1 MITEYKKVP
10 KIFGEIEF
18 SKKYIKTITDAIVN
32 DTDLDVNTVI
42 DMNKERYFLL
52 YHYIDLHKKISDQ
65 KIKFS
70 FLLEMFI
77 DVDSFKDMFS
87 TDKHKNL
94 CLNDM
99 AYRDMWFIFM
109 DFKFF
114 NEKTDTDIVTS
125 EWGEV
130 LDNRLYYEFFNFWL
144 RNYMHDPMDYTK
156 FWGDPKKATKMPEI
170 IHQALYLVGTGIKSH
185 HTIEKRFDFDKDT
198 IESLH
203 ARKTTELNQRDVFTE
218 KFKHLIPENIPFK
231 LIGDDLKIYFKKE
244 EIVVDFE
251 FNRDGTFKIYSI
263 DTSEKWN
270 KRNARKADA
279 QQLLSI
285 SFHYDFVLKLNELF
299 KTLQGSIIKYVNVDC
314 SKTNTFKGN
323 DFAIE
328 QLTKALENEKEYSK
342 SGYTKNEYKP
352 SLVSI
357 NDNSFE
363 ITKLNFMKKRS
374 VKFETTTYVKDSND
388 EWLIFN
394 EHTSAKSFDKV
405 KDLSRYLVKRGFLTF
420 FNNEYSENV
429 EEFKLLCSNKKMFEM
444 RSYGMFKGDEYF
456 LNEVAIKA
464 TKNIAKMS
472 LFEDFSENYLEKD
485 PQRTVEKKYKK
496 VRKAKYKIK
505 LEAETLMSERAKLSM
520 TGYYRFKMWLDENRK
535 PIQKWSTFGY

>member
-10 KIFGEIEF
+10 KIFSEIEF
-18 SKKYIKTITDAIVN
+18 SKKYIKIITDAIVN
-32 DTDLDVNTVI
+32 DTDLDVNKVI

-52 YHYIDLHKKISDQ
+52 YHYIDLHKKISNE

-77 DVDSFKDMFS
+77 DVASFKELFA
-87 TDKHKNL
+87 TDKHKGL
-94 CLNDM
+94 CQNDM
-99 AYRDMWFIFM
+99 AYRDMWFLFM

-114 NEKTDTDIVTS
+114 NEKTDTDVVTS

-144 RNYMHDPMDYTK
+144 RNYMNDPMDYTK

-185 HTIEKRFDFDKDT
+185 HTIEKRFDFDKET

-203 ARKTTELNQRDVFTE
+203 ARKTTELNQRDVFIE

-251 FNRDGTFKIYSI
+251 FDRDGTFKIYSI

-279 QQLLSI
+279 QQLLSV
-285 SFHYDFVLKLNELF
+285 SFYHNFILELNELF
-299 KTLQGSIIKYVNVDC
+299 KTLRSSIVKYVNVDC
-314 SKTNTFKGN
+314 SKNDTFKGN

-328 QLTKALENEKEYSK
+328 QLTKALENEKEYAK
-342 SGYTKNEYKP
+342 SGYTKTEYKP

-464 TKNIAKMS
+464 TKNIAKMF
-472 LFEDFSENYLEKD
+472 LFEDFSENYLGKD
-485 PQRTVEKKYKK
+485 PQRTVEKKYKR

-505 LEAETLMSERAKLSM
+505 LEAEALKSERAKFTM

-535 PIQKWSTFGY
+535 PIKWSTFGY

>member
-18 SKKYIKTITDAIVN
+18 SKKYIKIITDAIVN
-32 DTDLDVNTVI
+32 DTDLNVNAVI

-52 YHYIDLHKKISDQ
+52 YHYIDLHKKISDK
-65 KIKFS
+65 KINFS

-77 DVDSFKDMFS
+77 DVASFKELFA
-87 TDKHKNL
+87 TDKHKEL

-99 AYRDMWFIFM
+99 AYRDMWFVFM
-109 DFKFF
+109 DFKYF
-114 NEKTDTDIVTS
+114 NEKTYTDVITS

-130 LDNRLYYEFFNFWL
+130 LDNRLYFEFFNFLL
-144 RNYMHDPMDYTK
+144 RNHPNNPIDYTK
-156 FWGDPKKATKMPEI
+156 FWGDPKKSNVMPEI
-170 IHQALYLVGTGIKSH
+170 IHQALYLVGWGIKSH

-203 ARKTTELNQRDVFTE
+203 ARKTTELNQRDVFTST
-218 KFKHLIPENIPFK
+218 FKHLIPENIPFK

-251 FNRDGTFKIYSI
+251 FDRDGKFKIYSI

-279 QQLLSI
+279 QQLLSV
-285 SFHYDFVLKLNELF
+285 SFYHNFILELNELF
-299 KTLQGSIIKYVNVDC
+299 KTLRSSIVKYVNVDC

-328 QLTKALENEKEYSK
+328 QLTKALENEKEYAK
-342 SGYTKNEYKP
+342 SGYTKTEYKP

-394 EHTSAKSFDKV
+394 EHTSSKSFDKT

-420 FNNEYSENV
+420 FNNDYSKNV
-429 EEFKLLCSNKKMFEM
+429 EEFKLLCSNKKMFKM

-456 LNEVAIKA
+456 LNDVAKKA
-464 TKNIAKMS
+464 TKNIAHVF
-472 LFEDFSENYLEKD
+472 LFEDLQDNYFDKD
-485 PQRTVEKKYKK
+485 PQYTVARKYKR
-496 VRKAKYKIK
+496 VRKAKYK
-505 LEAETLMSERAKLSM
+505 LEAETKALNAERTKFSIS
-520 TGYYRFKMWLDENRK
+520 GYYKFKMWLDENRK